1 MFLKKKILIL
11 KKLEKVLLFIAIF
24 LFVVILVLVYFC
36 SNKAQENRQD
46 DKIKDD
52 DNEVNKEE
60 EKEKEDTGEKI
71 VEDAKN
77 FNNSGNR
84 ISGIGGA
91 VAYITG
97 GVAASG
103 AAVAATKLLKRNNLV
118 NAKLKVSQKLGQEI
132 DDTNESLEKIV
143 ENEEQEQLTEK
154 GQKLLSP
161 QEVSEDEKGVVA
173 ENQDNFEEDTL
184 EVSSSKT
191 IGVAKNNVEEALVNE
206 ESREKE
212 KYS

>member
-1 MFLKKKILIL
+1 
-11 KKLEKVLLFIAIF
+11 
-24 LFVVILVLVYFC
+24 
-36 SNKAQENRQD
+36 
-46 DKIKDD
+46 
-52 DNEVNKEE
+52 
-60 EKEKEDTGEKI
+60 
-71 VEDAKN
+71 
-77 FNNSGNR
+77 
-84 ISGIGGA
+84 
-91 VAYITG
+91 
-97 GVAASG
+97 
-103 AAVAATKLLKRNNLV
+103 
-118 NAKLKVSQKLGQEI
+118 LGQEI

-184 EVSSSKT
+184 EESSSKT

>member
-1 MFLKKKILIL
+1 M
-11 KKLEKVLLFIAIF
+11 
-24 LFVVILVLVYFC
+24 
-36 SNKAQENRQD
+36 
-46 DKIKDD
+46 
-52 DNEVNKEE
+52 
-60 EKEKEDTGEKI
+60 
-71 VEDAKN
+71 
-77 FNNSGNR
+77 
-84 ISGIGGA
+84 
-91 VAYITG
+91 
-97 GVAASG
+97 
-103 AAVAATKLLKRNNLV
+103 
-118 NAKLKVSQKLGQEI
+118 GQEI

-184 EVSSSKT
+184 EESSSKT

-212 KYS
+212 KYSWWFKWDAW

>member
-1 MFLKKKILIL
+1 M
-11 KKLEKVLLFIAIF
+11 
-24 LFVVILVLVYFC
+24 
-36 SNKAQENRQD
+36 
-46 DKIKDD
+46 
-52 DNEVNKEE
+52 
-60 EKEKEDTGEKI
+60 
-71 VEDAKN
+71 
-77 FNNSGNR
+77 
-84 ISGIGGA
+84 
-91 VAYITG
+91 
-97 GVAASG
+97 
-103 AAVAATKLLKRNNLV
+103 
-118 NAKLKVSQKLGQEI
+118 GQEI

-184 EVSSSKT
+184 EESSSKT